1 MPCRC
6 FFSCEEEAAIQ
17 RQCLVALENL
27 GAPDMVW
34 SLWMLYANLNMPYNP
49 FSLQGSTLIFISLFL
64 KPVLLCWRD
73 QCPPSPAS
81 WMIATM
87 LEWNY
92 SFVVTQEQIN
102 RKHLSFQHSLT
113 VDESCVVF
121 PKFAFKPEN
130 YVSLQN
136 TKYLKQYTSIY
147 TSCQL
152 QHFVRG
158 ALELI
163 HVHNSKRWCNLFS
176 FWNSV
181 HCFSQVD
188 LLPSTAWRSSFSW
201 SGVVFTRSVLSQE
214 TMEMKFM
221 LSLKKNLPTN
231 DERNI

>member
-17 RQCLVALENL
+17 RQYLVALENL

-49 FSLQGSTLIFISLFL
+49 FSLQGSTFIFISLFL

-158 ALELI
+158 ALEQI

-176 FWNSV
+176 FLKFSTLFFTHGFTSKHRLKVFFFLVGGCFHPVCFITGNNGNEV
-181 HCFSQVD
+181 H
-188 LLPSTAWRSSFSW
+188 A
-201 SGVVFTRSVLSQE
+201 VF
-214 TMEMKFM
+214 
-221 LSLKKNLPTN
+221 KKKSP
-231 DERNI
+231 D